1 MILTE
6 GAIGRSQGVCDGAC
20 LNSGRF
26 GWEEG
31 ATQYPPDGAYFVE
44 GDSPVDM
51 GRETFERLQSAHPF
65 ARPGPQQFAC
75 HRAIHLCSYTHHNLH
90 LRPG

>member
-6 GAIGRSQGVCDGAC
+6 GAIVRSQGVCDGA
-20 LNSGRF
+20 
-26 GWEEG
+26 
-31 ATQYPPDGAYFVE
+31 YFLE
-44 GDSPVDM
+44 GDSPVNM
-51 GRETFERLQSAHPF
+51 GGETFERLQSAHPF
-65 ARPGPQQFAC
+65 ARPGPQQFAY